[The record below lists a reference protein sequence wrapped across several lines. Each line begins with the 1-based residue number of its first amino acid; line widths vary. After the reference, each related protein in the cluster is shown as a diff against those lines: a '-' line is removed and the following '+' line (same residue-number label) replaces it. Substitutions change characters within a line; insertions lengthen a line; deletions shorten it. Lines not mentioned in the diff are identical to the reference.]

1 MSLYGNILQA
11 NFFDLKNSIN
21 CQING
26 DLEPLKGFGIN
37 FLGPYHPL
45 IYLYISLIMIKQGGD
60 H

>member
-11 NFFDLKNSIN
+11 NVFDLKNSKN

-37 FLGPYHPL
+37 FLGHITL
-45 IYLYISLIMIKQGGD
+45 
-60 H
+60 

>member
-1 MSLYGNILQA
+1 MLLDGDILQA

-37 FLGPYHPL
+37 FFRSYHPL
-45 IYLYISLIMIKQGGD
+45 IFLYISLIMIKQGGD